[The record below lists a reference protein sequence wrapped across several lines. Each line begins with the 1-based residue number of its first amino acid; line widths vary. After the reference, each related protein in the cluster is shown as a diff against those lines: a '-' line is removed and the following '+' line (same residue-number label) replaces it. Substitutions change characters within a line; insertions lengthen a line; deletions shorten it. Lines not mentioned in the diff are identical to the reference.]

1 MASTVSTEQ
10 LGVLGRRMRTVAAVT
25 RRLGPLPLADEL
37 PRAFEQHATPA
48 AALLAAADEVQPTRV
63 PRAGITGLSRCLL
76 PPLPALRALVVE
88 PIKHPRQ
95 RPAEP
100 SPRPRRR
107 GERDR

>member
-48 AALLAAADEVQPTRV
+48 AALLAADDEVQPTRV
-63 PRAGITGLSRCLL
+63 PRAGIGPLSLL
-76 PPLPALRALVVE
+76 TTAAAGSTCASRGADQAPAPAPGR
-88 PIKHPRQ
+88 
-95 RPAEP
+95 AEP
-100 SPRPRRR
+100 EAATARRAR
-107 GERDR
+107 